1 MTWPLFAESALT
13 SANGSDLNESRL
25 QTASNYFTIVI
36 ASLSTAE
43 QVKWMVTADNK
54 QLEAK
59 TFNQH
64 IAKFDCLR
72 IWKR

>member
-13 SANGSDLNESRL
+13 SANESDWEESPL

-43 QVKWMVTADNK
+43 QVKWLLLIIHNRRQRHSINTLLNLIV
-54 QLEAK
+54 
-59 TFNQH
+59 
-64 IAKFDCLR
+64 
-72 IWKR
+72 

>member
-13 SANGSDLNESRL
+13 SANASDWNESPL
-25 QTASNYFTIVI
+25 QTASNYFTKVI
-36 ASLSTAE
+36 SSILIYGRTGE
-43 QVKWMVTADNK
+43 MVTADNK

>member
-43 QVKWMVTADNK
+43 QVKMDGY
-54 QLEAK
+54 
-59 TFNQH
+59 
-64 IAKFDCLR
+64 C
-72 IWKR
+72 